1 MSCLAVPIG
10 DCRPENLRWINWG
23 NMFKWVD
30 SGGETATLEYFPT
43 GVFAWNGFSLTF
55 HQVNQEL
62 DDSIISIDR
71 YLVAIPEPF
80 LVAEATVAY
89 GACRLNGR
97 PRQSGKRGLN
107 QKNGRYEVEGIAVG
121 IIRSSM

>member
-1 MSCLAVPIG
+1 MDQLG
-10 DCRPENLRWINWG
+10 
-23 NMFKWVD
+23 FKRVD
-30 SGGETATLEYFPT
+30 SRGETATLEYFPT
-43 GVFAWNGFSLTF
+43 GVFAWNGFPLTF
-55 HQVNQEL
+55 HQVNQES

-80 LVAEATVAY
+80 LVTEATVAY

-97 PRQSGKRGLN
+97 PRPSGKRGLN
-107 QKNGRYEVEGIAVG
+107 QKNERYEVEGIAVG